1 MLSIVYG
8 TEMFDQYVY
17 GRRVKGETDHKPI
30 ESITKNN
37 LLSAPKK
44 YQLEVTY
51 RRGSQMYLADTLSR
65 AYLKESTR
73 PQEPF
78 ESVLAAE
85 SGIEKDLEA

>member
-1 MLSIVYG
+1 
-8 TEMFDQYVY
+8 
-17 GRRVKGETDHKPI
+17 
-30 ESITKNN
+30 
-37 LLSAPKK
+37 
-44 YQLEVTY
+44 
-51 RRGSQMYLADTLSR
+51 MYLADTLSR

>member
-37 LLSAPKK
+37 LLSAPKRL
-44 YQLEVTY
+44 QRMM
-51 RRGSQMYLADTLSR
+51 RRL
-65 AYLKESTR
+65 
-73 PQEPF
+73 
-78 ESVLAAE
+78 
-85 SGIEKDLEA
+85 